1 MQERP
6 SEADG
11 GSLPRLPHG
20 SIALRPVPRQ
30 LSLLCLLVASCAGNG
45 RPTELSVPLGDDA
58 LEPPLGRTLAVTGD
72 LRLAPGEYLRPA
84 TGDEPVLLLEGLS
97 GVELDLTDVV
107 IRGQSLDDAPD
118 SAEGIGLIVRD
129 CDNLVLRG
137 GELSGY
143 RIGLLIEGSRD
154 VRVEGLEVQDFFA
167 KELFGTLEQPHS
179 ADRLDLDDSDSWLE
193 NYGAAIAVVS
203 SSTVTL
209 EETRSRR
216 GQNGVVWINV
226 QGCELTNSD
235 HSYLSGWGVALVES
249 VGCTI
254 ANNRFDACTRGV
266 SGDAPP
272 DGMGAAGVMLGKG
285 CERNVIAYN
294 VARACGDGLRVQG
307 DGDGTGNLWFGNDLS
322 GSLASAGAMHGA
334 ANERIIGN
342 RLSGGEWR
350 GLHVEDCDGVVIYGN
365 EFEGVHGTGLSLVSS
380 RECLLVGN
388 QLIDCDLALL
398 LRGRE
403 SDGDYDCVSNWIVDN
418 EVSGA
423 VQDVVLERARELV
436 FDGNRFDSPVR
447 RVHLDGLTAVGVDGE
462 VDEVDLWNWLRS
474 SDSGSPSGRATDVQL
489 APAEGPRPLALE
501 ALSDF
506 TPPESGSATTDWRA
520 TEEPS
525 APVMGRY
532 TPWDPEGEAE
542 RPAEIT
548 HGGLVASIDWKATW
562 FPWDASCDPRG
573 DLERWRALRFT
584 PRVRATVGS
593 WNDPWGGAHRRLV
606 GDDHFGL
613 YATGKLEL
621 DEGGR
626 FLLGARSD
634 DGLRVTVDGEVV
646 LESWIWK
653 PAREEVV
660 EIELDPGTH
669 ALVLEYF
676 QIDGPAVLQLSLDP
690 LRGGATGS
698 TAAPDSDN

>member
-1 MQERP
+1 MSGPPKRT
-6 SEADG
+6 EAHSWFFRTDPIT
-11 GSLPRLPHG
+11 LRLV
-20 SIALRPVPRQ
+20 LRQ
-30 LSLLCLLVASCAGNG
+30 LPLLCLLVASCAGGG
-45 RPTELSVPLGDDA
+45 RPTELSVPTGDNS

-84 TGDEPVLLLEGLS
+84 TGNDPVLLLEGLS
-97 GVELDLTDVV
+97 GVELDLTDV
-107 IRGQSLDDAPD
+107 ILRGQNRGDAPD
-118 SAEGIGLIVRD
+118 SAEGIGLIVRN
-129 CDNLVLRG
+129 CDDLVLRG

-154 VRVEGLEVQDFFA
+154 VRVEGLEVKDFFA
-167 KELFGTLEQPHS
+167 EELLGTVDQPHS
-179 ADRLDLDDSDSWLE
+179 ADRLNLDDSSTWLD

-203 SSTVTL
+203 SSAVTL

-226 QGCELTNSD
+226 QGCKLMNSD

-272 DGMGAAGVMLGKG
+272 DGMGAAGVLLGG
-285 CERNVIAYN
+285 DCERNVIAYN

-307 DGDGTGNLWFGNDLS
+307 NGDGAGNLWFGNDLS
-322 GSLASAGAMHGA
+322 GSLASAGAIHGA
-334 ANERIIGN
+334 ANERMIGN

-350 GLHVEDCDGVVIYGN
+350 GLHVEDCNNVVIYGN
-365 EFEGVHGTGLSLVSS
+365 EIQGVHGTGLSVVSS
-380 RECLLVGN
+380 RNCLLVGN

-398 LRGRE
+398 VRGRE
-403 SDGDYDCVSNWIVDN
+403 TDGDYDCESNWVVDN
-418 EVSGA
+418 QFQGS
-423 VQDVVLERARELV
+423 VQDVVLERARGLV

-447 RVHLDGLTAVGVDGE
+447 RVHLDGLTAVGVEGD
-462 VDEVDLWNWLRS
+462 VDEADLWNWLCS
-474 SDSGSPSGRATDVQL
+474 SDSGTPSGRATDVQL

-506 TPPESGSATTDWRA
+506 TPPETGAATIDWRA
-520 TEEPS
+520 TE
-525 APVMGRY
+525 APEELVMGSY
-532 TPWDPEGEAE
+532 TPWDPEGEVE
-542 RPAEIT
+542 RPDGPV
-548 HGGLVASIDWKATW
+548 HGGLVTKIDWKATW
-562 FPWDASCDPRG
+562 FPWDASSDPRG

-584 PRVRATVGS
+584 PRVRATVGA
-593 WNDPWGGAHRRLV
+593 WKDPWGEVHRSLV
-606 GDDHFGL
+606 GENHFGL

-698 TAAPDSDN
+698 PADPDTDN